1 MNLFIRVLSSIDRV
15 LGIILRGLTIACLVI
30 LLILIAGCVFVRFV
44 PIMSF
49 GWSDEIVEGAFAW
62 MVFIGAAALWRD
74 NEHFRVEWLPH
85 KLKGKKIGYILA
97 LVIDL
102 ISLSFILV
110 LTYQGWRITM
120 LSQEWTPIFKL
131 PKKLLYVCI
140 PVSGGIMTIY
150 TFRNIFKHVVLALRS
165 TIKKKCA

>member
-1 MNLFIRVLSSIDRV
+1 MSLFIRVLSSIDGA
-15 LGIILRGLTIACLVI
+15 LGIILRRLTMACLLI

-44 PIMSF
+44 PITSF

-74 NEHFRVEWLPH
+74 NEHFRVEWLPY
-85 KLKGKKIGYILA
+85 KLKGRKIGYILGF
-97 LVIDL
+97 VVDL
-102 ISLSFILV
+102 ISLSFMLA

-140 PVSGGIMTIY
+140 PMSGGIMAIY
-150 TFRNIFKHVVLALRS
+150 TFRNIFRHVLALRD
-165 TIKKKCA
+165 TIIKKSA